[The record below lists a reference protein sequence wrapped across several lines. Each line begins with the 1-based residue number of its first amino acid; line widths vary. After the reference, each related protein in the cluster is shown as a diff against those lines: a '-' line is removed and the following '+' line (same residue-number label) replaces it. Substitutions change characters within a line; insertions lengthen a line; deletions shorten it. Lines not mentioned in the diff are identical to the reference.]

1 MRTAFIQQITE
12 EANRNNKIFLLVGD
26 LGFNV
31 VEPFAQAFP
40 ERFLNVGVA
49 EQNLAGV
56 AAGLAKEDFIPFI
69 YSIGNFP
76 TLRCME
82 QIRYDICYH
91 NLNVNI
97 VAIGGGYAYG
107 SLGAS
112 HHATEDI
119 GMLRSIPN
127 LTVCAPA
134 DPIEARK
141 ITAMAVED
149 ASPFYIRLGKNGEPV
164 IHADTVELQK
174 GVPLLLREGNQ
185 IAILATGSIAVDGLD
200 FVQKNNL
207 HAAVYSVPVIKP
219 LLKESLLAI
228 FEQYEKIITVEE
240 HQASAGFGSAVLEC
254 MNDLMEEKRLKKI
267 PSIKRIAIPDSFT
280 SIVGSQA
287 FLKQLNN
294 IVLKKE
300 YF

>member
-40 ERFLNVGVA
+40 ERFLNVGIA

-164 IHADTVELQK
+164 IHADTVELRK
-174 GVPLLLREGNQ
+174 GAPLLLREGNQ
-185 IAILATGSIAVDGLD
+185 IAILATGSIVIDGLD

-254 MNDLMEEKRLKKI
+254 MNDLMEEKQQK
-267 PSIKRIAIPDSFT
+267 
-280 SIVGSQA
+280 
-287 FLKQLNN
+287 
-294 IVLKKE
+294 
-300 YF
+300 